1 MGDDKEGPTLQRGWD
16 ARKKMS
22 CAATKKAKEAKYKT
36 KPVVSMSAT
45 RGNFLIY
52 SRAFSH
58 PAP

>member
-1 MGDDKEGPTLQRGWD
+1 MLQRGWD

-22 CAATKKAKEAKYKT
+22 CAATKKAKEASYKT

-45 RGNFLIY
+45 RGNFVIY
-52 SRAFSH
+52 SQAFSH